1 MNEREYNEAEGIR
14 RSDLWKME
22 DSPEKFK
29 YFLEHPV
36 EQTPAMAFGSA
47 CHKFILEP
55 GSFLDE
61 YAIAPEGINR
71 RTKEGKE
78 QWETFC
84 NANEGKTIVNAEDMQ
99 IAAEMRTA
107 LDHCPL
113 ANKLI
118 YGKGETEM
126 PFFWTDK
133 DTGEKCK
140 IKVDRLVK
148 YNRRWYVVDYK
159 TTQCA
164 ETFRFNS
171 DIMKMGYFMQAAMYT
186 EGVMKA
192 KKLRKRPGFLFVA
205 QEKKGPYSVNVI
217 EVSEEVMGAGIAK
230 FHQLLD
236 KYHQCKVLDQ
246 WPGYLTGNV
255 PNDSFLPTWMQ
266 QEMEDEFE

>member
-55 GSFLDE
+55 ESFLDE

-133 DTGEKCK
+133 RSGELCK
-140 IKVDRLVK
+140 VKLDRLVK
-148 YNRRWYVVDYK
+148 INRRYAVVDYK
-159 TTQCA
+159 TAQSA
-164 ETFRFNS
+164 ETEKFNRA
-171 DIMKMGYFMQAAMYT
+171 MFTLGYTLQAAMYT
-186 EGVMKA
+186 EAVMRC
-192 KKLRKRPGFLFVA
+192 KKLRRRPDFIFVV
-205 QEKKGPYSVNVI
+205 QEKKAPYSVNVI
-217 EVSEEVMGAGIAK
+217 KVSKEVMEYGVK
-230 FHQLLD
+230 QFHTLINKLHTCKMLD
-236 KYHQCKVLDQ
+236 E
-246 WPGYLTGNV
+246 WPGYLPVGGGMNHTDL
-255 PNDSFLPTWMQ
+255 PNWVDFD
-266 QEMEDEFE
+266 EEDE

>member
-55 GSFLDE
+55 AGFLEE
-61 YAIAPEGINR
+61 YAVAPNVDK
-71 RTKEGKE
+71 RTREGKE
-78 QWETFC
+78 TWALFTEE
-84 NANEGKTIVNAEDMQ
+84 NAGKSIVSNDDISTMNDMKWM
-99 IAAEMRTA
+99 IG
-107 LDHCPL
+107 HCPL
-113 ANKLI
+113 AAKLI

-133 DTGEKCK
+133 GTGEKCK

-148 YNRRWYVVDYK
+148 YNRRLYVVDYK

-171 DIMKMGYFMQAAMYT
+171 DIFKMGYYMQAAMYT

-192 KKLRKRPGFLFVA
+192 KKIRKRPGFLFVA
-205 QEKKGPYSVNVI
+205 QEKKAPFSVNVI
-217 EVSEEVMGAGIAK
+217 EVSEEVMNAGIAK
-230 FHQLLD
+230 FHQLMD
-236 KYHQCKVLDQ
+236 KYHNCKVLDQ
-246 WPGYLTGNV
+246 WPGYLNGNV